1 MPKDQKFPLKGH
13 LCLHQSFPQ
22 LVAIVVLANILMYSS
37 KDGASNLAQ
46 KSDEKFSK
54 EVVKNNSVEIKENY
68 VAHVI
73 CGIHIVDPVDS
84 CNES

>member
-1 MPKDQKFPLKGH
+1 MPKDQKFSLKGH

-37 KDGASNLAQ
+37 KDGASNLGQ

-54 EVVKNNSVEIKENY
+54 EAVKNNSVDLYIN
-68 VAHVI
+68 VW
-73 CGIHIVDPVDS
+73 PFLLS
-84 CNES
+84 

>member
-1 MPKDQKFPLKGH
+1 MPKDQKFSLKGH

-37 KDGASNLAQ
+37 KDGASNLGQ

-54 EVVKNNSVEIKENY
+54 EAVKNNSVDLYINVWPFE
-68 VAHVI
+68 V
-73 CGIHIVDPVDS
+73 S
-84 CNES
+84 

>member
-1 MPKDQKFPLKGH
+1 MPKDQKFSLKGH

-37 KDGASNLAQ
+37 KDGASNLGQ

-54 EVVKNNSVEIKENY
+54 EAVKNNSEESMDCTKSFEM
-68 VAHVI
+68 I
-73 CGIHIVDPVDS
+73 CFHFL
-84 CNES
+84 